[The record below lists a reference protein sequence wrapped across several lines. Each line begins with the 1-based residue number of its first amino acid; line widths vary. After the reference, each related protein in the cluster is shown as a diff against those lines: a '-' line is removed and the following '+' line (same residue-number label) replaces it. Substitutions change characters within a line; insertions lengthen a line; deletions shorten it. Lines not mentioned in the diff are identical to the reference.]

1 MSINQSKESGSHFGH
16 DCFTVI
22 NGESDKYNGNLKSSG
37 AIISRYWVIVWR
49 GEDGAK
55 VKLGKTSWD
64 IFSTS
69 VLVSLLDL
77 LHLVVQDVAE
87 VLPPDLRDED
97 GVAEVAL
104 HLWHGHVAAL
114 RGPARP
120 CAAIHT
126 YPLRYPSRIV
136 HYTIMAATHAYKWA
150 LVPPGRK
157 TQLAPLITY
166 CQVTIK

>member
-1 MSINQSKESGSHFGH
+1 MVQ
-16 DCFTVI
+16 
-22 NGESDKYNGNLKSSG
+22 
-37 AIISRYWVIVWR
+37 
-49 GEDGAK
+49 K

-104 HLWHGHVAAL
+104 HL
-114 RGPARP
+114 
-120 CAAIHT
+120 
-126 YPLRYPSRIV
+126 
-136 HYTIMAATHAYKWA
+136 
-150 LVPPGRK
+150 
-157 TQLAPLITY
+157 
-166 CQVTIK
+166 